1 MLNVS
6 LLSLNYLCKI
16 WGKVSHISG
25 VGFRRDAP
33 SNILGMLII
42 CIVLEENVGEVVP
55 RVKAQIREYMLD
67 FRDHQLYFH
76 VVKRNPDPL
85 KGCYQSHFEAI
96 EILAQRNKLGLIL
109 EEDVFF
115 VYRFHLGEVVRNQSA
130 AAGSGLVYLGYN
142 AIVGCKNDETS
153 VIGQFVC
160 NHAVVLLDPV
170 RTLEYVRGYKF
181 TAEQRPVMDVVLA
194 TIPNSIGIYPMVAFQ
209 LPHVS
214 ALERR
219 FTDYN
224 WQLCNNA
231 EKLYNRVSRSEK
243 IIGIIHLA
251 ALSAELLD
259 MLRYVPI
266 TCVYPQPLAQIILLV
281 KNGVGVELDAETVN
295 KIYENDVY
303 VVSSNVWAMHSNM
316 YSKYTIF
323 SPIANT

>member
-1 MLNVS
+1 
-6 LLSLNYLCKI
+6 
-16 WGKVSHISG
+16 
-25 VGFRRDAP
+25 
-33 SNILGMLII
+33 MLIV

-96 EILAQRNKLGLIL
+96 EILAQWGPGVIL

-153 VIGQFVC
+153 IIGQFVC
-160 NHAVVLLDPV
+160 NHAVVLLDPA

-194 TIPNSIGIYPMVAFQ
+194 TIPNSIGVYPMIAFQ

-224 WQLCNNA
+224 QLLCHHA
-231 EKLYNRVSRSEK
+231 EKIYNKVPRSERVWSV
-243 IIGIIHLA
+243 ID
-251 ALSAELLD
+251 LD
-259 MLRYVPI
+259 MLDTALREKLKYAPI
-266 TCVYPQPLAQIILLV
+266 TYVFPEQPLTQIIMLV
-281 KNGVGVELDAETVN
+281 KNGVKVSLDDELVS
-295 KIYENDVY
+295 KICDDDVHVISENC
-303 VVSSNVWAMHSNM
+303 WAMHSAA
-316 YSKYTIF
+316 YSKYSIF
-323 SPIANT
+323 APLHS

>member
-1 MLNVS
+1 
-6 LLSLNYLCKI
+6 
-16 WGKVSHISG
+16 
-25 VGFRRDAP
+25 
-33 SNILGMLII
+33 MLII
-42 CIVLEENVGEVVP
+42 CIVLDENVGEVVP

-96 EILAQRNKLGLIL
+96 EILAQRGAGNVDGKAGLIL

-153 VIGQFVC
+153 IIGQFVC
-160 NHAVVLLDPV
+160 NHAVVLLDPA

-181 TAEQRPVMDVVLA
+181 TAEQRPVMDVVLG
-194 TIPNSIGIYPMVAFQ
+194 TIPNSIGVYPMVAFQ

-224 WQLCNNA
+224 QLLCHHA
-231 EKLYNRVSRSEK
+231 EKIYNNVPRSERVWSV
-243 IIGIIHLA
+243 ID
-251 ALSAELLD
+251 LD
-259 MLRYVPI
+259 MLDMALVEKLKYAPI
-266 TCVYPQPLAQIILLV
+266 TYVFPEQPLTQIIVLV
-281 KNGVGVELDAETVN
+281 KNGVNVSLDDETERQ
-295 KIYENDVY
+295 IYDNDVH
-303 VVSSNVWAMHSNM
+303 VISENCWAMHSAA
-316 YSKYTIF
+316 YSKYSIF
-323 SPIANT
+323 APLHSAST